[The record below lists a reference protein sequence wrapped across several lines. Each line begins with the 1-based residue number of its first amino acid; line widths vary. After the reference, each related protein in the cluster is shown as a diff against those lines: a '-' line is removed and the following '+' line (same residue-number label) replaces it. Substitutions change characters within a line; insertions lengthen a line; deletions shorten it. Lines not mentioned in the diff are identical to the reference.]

1 MNTMFLVLAQYQG
14 LAVIPIDRVAADYF
28 PHLTTSNLIRR
39 IAEGKIDLTVTRI
52 ESSQKAARGVH
63 VADLAK
69 YIDQQRELAQ
79 KEHDKLRGR
88 YKKAA

>member
-28 PHLTTSNLIRR
+28 PHLTTNNLIRR
-39 IAEGKIDLTVTRI
+39 IAEGKIDLTITRI
-52 ESSQKAARGVH
+52 EASQKSARGVH

-79 KEHDKLRGR
+79 KEHDKLHGR
-88 YKKAA
+88 YKRAA